1 MLFQKFMK
9 DNNTYSA
16 IKKNSLVIFMMIF
29 CTCQQTE
36 KNQIISRNNLD
47 WLTSE
52 AEHQLS
58 GCVIIAHDGTHLYTP
73 DGEGNYAALWTRD
86 FCYMVENAFDLIPVH
101 HIREAIL
108 YLINGQRSD
117 GCIPD
122 RVQSD
127 GRAVYCAGPAGLPV
141 GKPPLDNAQ
150 FMVKLV
156 SEYVQKTGDIKLFEQ
171 ISNQLVAGMDYLPRS
186 QNGLIYNDPVNPH
199 SPYGFTDTIGKTGE
213 LLFCSLLYW
222 ESCQKLTKL
231 FELVE
236 DLTSAHN
243 FSNQAN
249 LIEQN
254 LDNLWD
260 DKTGMYSA
268 ATNDCWQIDI
278 WGNAYAIYI
287 DFLLAKKKDRIIN
300 YLYNNFDNIVFQG
313 QIRHL
318 PKPDFW
324 EKTLVPIKPGTYQ
337 NGAYWG
343 TASGW
348 IAFAFWENY
357 PDYSRKIFSDLILSY
372 QKSGAYECINE
383 DYEKIKNYV
392 ASVTNP
398 LGAIKN
404 LEKK

>member
-9 DNNTYSA
+9 NKNTIS
-16 IKKNSLVIFMMIF
+16 IFTITLLVILMMIF
-29 CTCQQTE
+29 YTCQQTE

-52 AEHQLS
+52 AEQQLS

-86 FCYMVENAFDLIPVH
+86 FCYMVENAFELFPEH
-101 HIREAIL
+101 HIHDAIL
-108 YLINGQRSD
+108 YLLNGQRDD

-127 GRAVYCAGPAGLPV
+127 GLAVYCAGSVRSPLGE
-141 GKPPLDNAQ
+141 PPLDNSQ

-171 ISNQLVAGMDYLPRS
+171 ISNQLVAGMDYLPQS

-222 ESCQKLTKL
+222 EACQKLTKL

-236 DLTSAHN
+236 DQTSAQDFAN
-243 FSNQAN
+243 RAN
-249 LIEQN
+249 LIELN
-254 LDNLWD
+254 LNKLWD
-260 DKTGMYSA
+260 AKTGMYSA

-278 WGNAYAIYI
+278 WGNTYAIYI
-287 DFLLAKKKDRIIN
+287 DFPLAKKKDRIIN

-324 EKTLVPIKPGTYQ
+324 EKTLVTIKPGTYQ

-343 TASGW
+343 TAAGW
-348 IAFAFWENY
+348 IAFAFWHKY
-357 PDYSRKIFSDLILSY
+357 PDLSRKIFHDLILSY
-372 QKSGAYECINE
+372 QKSGAFECINQ
-383 DYEKIKNYV
+383 DYKKINNYV

-398 LGAIKN
+398 LGAIK
-404 LEKK
+404 KFKDQ

>member
-16 IKKNSLVIFMMIF
+16 IKKNILLIFMMIF

-52 AEHQLS
+52 AERQLS

-73 DGEGNYAALWTRD
+73 DGDGNYAALWTRD
-86 FCYMVENAFDLIPVH
+86 FCYMVENAFDLIPTH

-108 YLINGQRSD
+108 YLVKGQRDD
-117 GCIPD
+117 GCMPD

-127 GRAVYCAGPAGLPV
+127 GLVVFCAGPV
-141 GKPPLDNAQ
+141 GSPLGNPPLDNSQ
-150 FMVKLV
+150 FMVKLL
-156 SEYVQKTGDIKLFEQ
+156 SEYVPKTGDIKLFEQ

-186 QNGLIYNDPVNPH
+186 QNGLIYNDPENPH

-213 LLFCSLLYW
+213 LLFSSLLYW
-222 ESCQKLTKL
+222 EACQKLIHL
-231 FELVE
+231 FEQVD
-236 DLTSAHN
+236 DLTLAKEFTNRAH
-243 FSNQAN
+243 

-260 DKTGMYSA
+260 EKTGTFVA
-268 ATNDCWQIDI
+268 ASIDCNQIDI

-287 DFLLAKKKDRIIN
+287 GYPLAEKKDRIIS
-300 YLYNNFDNIVFQG
+300 YLVNNFDNILYQG

-318 PKPDFW
+318 PKPDYW
-324 EKTLVPIKPGTYQ
+324 QKTLIPIKPETYQ

-348 IAFAFWENY
+348 IAFAVWKKY
-357 PDYSRKIFSDLILSY
+357 PDLSRKIFHDLILSY
-372 QKSGAYECINE
+372 QKSGAFECINQ
-383 DYEKIKNYV
+383 DYKKINYYV

-398 LGAIKN
+398 LGAIKKS
-404 LEKK
+404 EKK